1 MPFFI
6 CGWLRE
12 LVKFFGGLRPGP
24 KLTGYL
30 LMTFIHLLMLATTT
44 TAKMTE
50 TAKMT
55 KTAKVA
61 KIAKMAKTGKMVKT
75 GKMAKRAETTEMA
88 KTAETAKIGK
98 TARRARRANSN
109 NLLAFLKNKDQGRVS
124 SDFYDSFPE

>member
-1 MPFFI
+1 MIFGKLVRCEGLPFFI

-12 LVKFFGGLRPGP
+12 LVKFLGGLRPGP

-30 LMTFIHLLMLATTT
+30 LMTFIHLLMLAMTTK
-44 TAKMTE
+44 AKMAE

-75 GKMAKRAETTEMA
+75 GKMAKRAETTDGQNGRDSRNWQDSQ
-88 KTAETAKIGK
+88 KGQKGK
-98 TARRARRANSN
+98 
-109 NLLAFLKNKDQGRVS
+109 Q
-124 SDFYDSFPE
+124 

>member
-12 LVKFFGGLRPGP
+12 LVKFLGGLRPGP

-30 LMTFIHLLMLATTT
+30 ATTT
-44 TAKMTE
+44 TAKMAE